1 MRHKKNFSISGT
13 LITLILVYFIY
24 LIAKDK
30 DWKILSFI
38 TGAYLF
44 IIIGFF
50 ALVILGILLL
60 ILVPLLFLKKPI
72 FVKRF
77 RRKSVIKNH
86 KTNNNAIDVD
96 FKVKD

>member
-1 MRHKKNFSISGT
+1 MRHKKRFSISGT
-13 LITLILVYFIY
+13 FITLILVYFIY

-30 DWKILSFI
+30 EWKILSFI

-60 ILVPLLFLKKPI
+60 VLVPLLFLKKPI
-72 FVKRF
+72 IF
-77 RRKSVIKNH
+77 RRSRSKPVRKKPQADND
-86 KTNNNAIDVD
+86 AIDVD

>member
-1 MRHKKNFSISGT
+1 MRHKKRFSISGT
-13 LITLILVYFIY
+13 LFTLILVYFIY

-30 DWKILSFI
+30 EWKILSFI

-60 ILVPLLFLKKPI
+60 ILIPLLFLKKPI
-72 FVKRF
+72 LVKRF
-77 RRKSVIKNH
+77 KRKSVIKNP
-86 KTNNNAIDVD
+86 KANNNAIDVD